1 MKQWYTIIISAV
13 ILCSVS
19 VPLRTSAQ
27 CACPNGDPVDSVVQ
41 TKSRGGILP
50 FNTPL
55 IFSQFDPSVGLLSC
69 IRFSGRVNT
78 ILNMDLVNRDST
90 ARVIYEMNYTRVTS
104 FTAPGISVS
113 ASENRVYGPF
123 DLGQASVDPDTAVQ
137 IGPDTIFHDRFLI
150 TQTSNVVPYIGSGD
164 ISINYYNNGSYLMTQ
179 GNDNFR
185 LIVAANSTVVGRLI
199 YYWCPNIVLS
209 NSIERFSVL
218 RNENTINLQWYTSN
232 DGDAKTYKVEY
243 STDGKNFSAVNE
255 QAAKGTAANYYN
267 FSFQPPSSSG
277 ELYFR
282 IRQVDSKGKSKYS
295 VVKALSYKENA
306 VMNTIVFPNPAMQDL
321 TINFASPQT
330 GHLDIQLV
338 NTAGQVLEQ
347 HAMQSAKAT
356 TLKLSLSKRQ
366 KQGVYW
372 LRVRNR
378 QTGEQTVTRLSLQ

>member
-19 VPLRTSAQ
+19 APLRTDAQ
-27 CACPNGDPVDSVVQ
+27 CACPNGDPIDSVVQ
-41 TKSRGGILP
+41 VRTRGGILP

-55 IFSQFDPSVGLLSC
+55 GFTQFDPSVGLLSC
-69 IRFSGRVNT
+69 VRFSGLVNT

-113 ASENRVYGPF
+113 ASENRVYGPY
-123 DLGQASVDPDTAVQ
+123 DLGQANVDADTSVQ
-137 IGPDTIFHDRFLI
+137 IGPDTIFHDRFLV
-150 TQTSNVVPYIGSGD
+150 TQTSNVVPYIGTGS
-164 ISINYYNNGSYLMTQ
+164 ININYYNNGSYLMTQ

-185 LIVAANSTVVGRLI
+185 LIVAANSTVLGRLV

-218 RNENTINLQWYTSN
+218 RNENAINLQWYTSN
-232 DGDAKTYKVEY
+232 DGDTKTYKVEY
-243 STDGKNFSAVNE
+243 STDGKNFYSVNE
-255 QAAKGTAANYYN
+255 QAAKNTAANYYN
-267 FSFQPPSSSG
+267 FSFQPSSSSG

-282 IRQVDSKGKSKYS
+282 IRQVDSKGKSRYS

-306 VMNTIVFPNPAMQDL
+306 VMSTIVFPNPAMQNL

-347 HAMQSAKAT
+347 HAMQSAKTT

-372 LRVRNR
+372 LRVKNR